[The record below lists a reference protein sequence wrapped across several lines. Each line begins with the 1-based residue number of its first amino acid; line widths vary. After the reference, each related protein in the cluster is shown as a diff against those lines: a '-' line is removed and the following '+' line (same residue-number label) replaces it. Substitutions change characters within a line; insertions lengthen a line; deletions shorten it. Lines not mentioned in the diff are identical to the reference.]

1 MPVLSRFTYTAYV
14 LADSLFFSSTPGASS
29 SRGRLQVG
37 GVCKSGASAR
47 ASSRR
52 ERLQVGNAFKS
63 GASLRRHEQ
72 FNAACLQCCIFHSNG
87 KKKKHF
93 LTSSWV
99 TFFNIF
105 FITST
110 RFKRIYL
117 FRQIPTLDG
126 ADLSVG
132 WFAWVAKATAR
143 PTRPP
148 GSPCLTQIFFTG
160 GSPGA
165 SQLPA
170 RCGAAAKRLHAPN
183 AATRQT
189 RPRSS
194 SFVSCPTLVSV
205 S

>member
-1 MPVLSRFTYTAYV
+1 MKESLPKIDSSCNDTFRRISKVPTMPVLSRFTYTAYV

-72 FNAACLQCCIFHSNG
+72 FNAACLQCCIFQSNG
-87 KKKKHF
+87 KKIFKLGDVF
-93 LTSSWV
+93 Q
-99 TFFNIF
+99 IF

-117 FRQIPTLDG
+117 FI
-126 ADLSVG
+126 SV
-132 WFAWVAKATAR
+132 K
-143 PTRPP
+143 
-148 GSPCLTQIFFTG
+148 
-160 GSPGA
+160 
-165 SQLPA
+165 SQ
-170 RCGAAAKRLHAPN
+170 H
-183 AATRQT
+183 
-189 RPRSS
+189 
-194 SFVSCPTLVSV
+194 
-205 S
+205 